1 MITAAKQRSRPPSV
15 SRKHGPR
22 GGLSLASKATLDSP
36 DTGRAPPA
44 AASPPATASTAA
56 ARTCDLI
63 LMESSPG
70 APAQCRTGSSPLSS
84 PVRHTDYTYPY
95 LSTDRPWHGP
105 HREHYLHSK
114 KYLKLRQQVAAL
126 VSKPRRLT
134 DDDARPAVLSPASC
148 SIRPAALPSRAER
161 RLLKGAAGAAE
172 AGLVA
177 DRLSQ
182 FLDSEMP
189 ATPSPPSRRPAR
201 PVLTRRPITAPES
214 PRPIPNMKLVDLGSP
229 RSEPLLPSHGSLRQ
243 NSVPTAEPTVP
254 MPNLS
259 AELSRRRL
267 LAREEAALRLSPFV
281 DSTASLP
288 FEAKPPTV
296 LFTKSFGRRAA
307 KQKPVEQPVR
317 AMRPLNPPVPTRY
330 RSVGGDSLRSSV
342 LHRSSAQC
350 N

>member
-1 MITAAKQRSRPPSV
+1 M
-15 SRKHGPR
+15 HGPR
-22 GGLSLASKATLDSP
+22 GGLSLAPKATLDSQ
-36 DTGRAPPA
+36 DTGRAPTA
-44 AASPPATASTAA
+44 AASPPATTRSTAA
-56 ARTCDLI
+56 AITCDLI
-63 LMESSPG
+63 LMESSHG
-70 APAQCRTGSSPLSS
+70 APERCRTESSPLPS
-84 PVRHTDYTYPY
+84 PVHYYPY
-95 LSTDRPWHGP
+95 MSTDRPVHGLR
-105 HREHYLHSK
+105 REHYLCSK

-148 SIRPAALPSRAER
+148 SIRPETLHSRRAER
-161 RLLKGAAGAAE
+161 RLMKGAAGAAE

-254 MPNLS
+254 KTKLS
-259 AELSRRRL
+259 AELARRRL
-267 LAREEAALRLSPFV
+267 LAR
-281 DSTASLP
+281 
-288 FEAKPPTV
+288 
-296 LFTKSFGRRAA
+296 
-307 KQKPVEQPVR
+307 
-317 AMRPLNPPVPTRY
+317 
-330 RSVGGDSLRSSV
+330 
-342 LHRSSAQC
+342 
-350 N
+350 

>member
-1 MITAAKQRSRPPSV
+1 
-15 SRKHGPR
+15 
-22 GGLSLASKATLDSP
+22 
-36 DTGRAPPA
+36 
-44 AASPPATASTAA
+44 
-56 ARTCDLI
+56 
-63 LMESSPG
+63 MESSPG

-148 SIRPAALPSRAER
+148 SIRPETLHSRRAER
-161 RLLKGAAGAAE
+161 RLMKGAAGAAE

-214 PRPIPNMKLVDLGSP
+214 PRLIPTMKLVDLGSP
-229 RSEPLLPSHGSLRQ
+229 RSEPLLPSLGSPRR
-243 NSVPTAEPTVP
+243 NSVPTAEPTDP
-254 MPNLS
+254 MPKKLS
-259 AELSRRRL
+259 SELSRRRL
-267 LAREEAALRLSPFV
+267 LARKEVTLAPFV
-281 DSTASLP
+281 DSTVSLP
-288 FEAKPPTV
+288 FEGKPPTV
-296 LFTKSFGRRAA
+296 LFTKACGRRAA
-307 KQKPVEQPVR
+307 KQKPVEPPVR
-317 AMRPLNPPVPTRY
+317 AMRPLNPPVPTRH
-330 RSVGGDSLRSSV
+330 RSVGGDSLRSSE
-342 LHRSSAQC
+342 LHRSSAHAIKNC
-350 N
+350 VYDREL

>member
-1 MITAAKQRSRPPSV
+1 MR
-15 SRKHGPR
+15 GPC
-22 GGLSLASKATLDSP
+22 GCLSLATKARP
-36 DTGRAPPA
+36 DNPYPGCVPQV
-44 AASPPATASTAA
+44 AASPPATASTAGG
-56 ARTCDLI
+56 TDLI
-63 LMESSPG
+63 LTVSSPRACAPKQCQTESSP
-70 APAQCRTGSSPLSS
+70 PSSPIQ
-84 PVRHTDYTYPY
+84 HTDYTYHD
-95 LSTDRPWHGP
+95 LSTDRSVHGL
-105 HREHYLHSK
+105 HREHYLYSK
-114 KYLKLRQQVAAL
+114 KYLRLRQQVAAL
-126 VSKPRRLT
+126 VSKPRRST
-134 DDDARPAVLSPASC
+134 DDDAARPAVLSPASC